1 MEMYM
6 YICIYIYI
14 HISPLPLGLLSHP
27 LSHPSRSSRSSKL
40 SSLCYTAASTS
51 YLFHTCSVYT
61 SIPFSQFIPPAPSP
75 LLPRVL
81 MCVLYTYVSILVA
94 SVARGRNWGS
104 EREMIVPQINVEWAY
119 FHELLVVFSILQMQ
133 PEFPSSQPQII
144 SSGFPWLFQWHY
156 VWVLL
161 ENAGAHWFPIMVLSI
176 ETCEDIFWPEDLAL
190 NSWKPWTVPMPCLP
204 VVNK

>member
-1 MEMYM
+1 MEMY
-6 YICIYIYI
+6 IYIYI
-14 HISPLPLGLLSHP
+14 YISPLPLGLPSLPS
-27 LSHPSRSSRSSKL
+27 SHPSRSSRSSKL
-40 SSLCYTAASTS
+40 SSLCYTAAFIS
-51 YLFHTCSVYT
+51 YLFYTCSIYT
-61 SIPFSQFIPPAPSP
+61 SVPFSQFIPPAPCSHVCSLHLCLYSSGFSCQRKKLRLRKGNDCP
-75 LLPRVL
+75 SNKCWMGLFSWTLSGVL
-81 MCVLYTYVSILVA
+81 
-94 SVARGRNWGS
+94 
-104 EREMIVPQINVEWAY
+104 
-119 FHELLVVFSILQMQ
+119 ILQMQ
-133 PEFPSSQPQII
+133 PEFPSSQLQII